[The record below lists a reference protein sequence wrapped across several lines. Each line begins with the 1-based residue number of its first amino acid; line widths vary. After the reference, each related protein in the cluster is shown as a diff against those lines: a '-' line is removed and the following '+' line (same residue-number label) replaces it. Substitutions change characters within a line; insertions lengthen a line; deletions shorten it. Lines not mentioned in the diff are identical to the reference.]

1 MGTSADRAPRPPLT
15 TRLARSHWVTID
27 CLVAAGAAAVLL
39 FHTGHVRDVGHQ
51 VPGAVGVVLTLAVT
65 LPVAVRRFAP
75 APALV
80 VVTAA
85 ACTLNMLGRTPIL
98 VDVTL
103 GMTIYTTAVQS
114 RRVIAIAGFLV
125 TEAAVGSVGLAA
137 VAGSPSQVSAI
148 RLVTTSGALWF
159 IGYSVRERRKYLS
172 FQQEQALHRQR
183 AEQERSSQALRD
195 ERVRIARE
203 LHDVVAH
210 SLAVITLQAGV
221 GRRIG
226 SRQPAET
233 VRALQ
238 AIELMGRSAL
248 EEVRRI
254 VGLLFY
260 NDAERPCLAPQPGAG
275 NLGELTD
282 AVCSAG
288 VPARLVLHGD
298 VTGLQPT
305 LSLTVYRIVQ
315 EALTNVIK
323 HAPGAAADVLVEIG
337 PDGVKIEVTDNGQGA
352 ASVVQNHQAAAARS
366 PDGGGHG
373 ILGMRERA
381 TAFGGTLK
389 AGPVSG
395 GGFSV
400 TAFLPRG
407 VQTWEQV
414 A

>member
-1 MGTSADRAPRPPLT
+1 MGTSADRVPRPPLT
-15 TRLARSHWVTID
+15 ARLSRSHWVAID
-27 CLVAAGAAAVLL
+27 CLVAAGTAAALL
-39 FHTGHVRDVGHQ
+39 FYTDYPRVLGNQ
-51 VPGAVGVVLTLAVT
+51 VPGAAGTVLMLAVT

-75 APALV
+75 APVLA

-85 ACTLNMLGRTPIL
+85 AATLSILGRTPIL

-103 GMTIYTTAVQS
+103 GMSIYTTAVQC
-114 RRVIAIAGFLV
+114 RRAIAIAGFLV
-125 TEAAVGSVGLAA
+125 TEVTIGSVGLAA
-137 VAGSPSQVSAI
+137 AADSPPQASAI
-148 RLVTTSGALWF
+148 RLLTTSGALWF
-159 IGYSVRERRKYLS
+159 IGYSVRERAKYLS
-172 FQQEQALHRQR
+172 FQQEQALQRQR
-183 AEQERSSQALRD
+183 VEQERSSQALRE

-210 SLAVITLQAGV
+210 SLAVVTLQAGV
-221 GRRIG
+221 GRKIG
-226 SRQPAET
+226 ARHPAET

-238 AIELMGRSAL
+238 AIELMGRSSL

-254 VGLLFY
+254 VGLLY

-275 NLGELTD
+275 NLDELTD
-282 AVCSAG
+282 AVCAAG
-288 VPARLVLHGD
+288 VPVRLVLHGD
-298 VTGLQPT
+298 VMGLQPS

-323 HAPGAAADVLVEIG
+323 HAPGATADVLVEIG
-337 PDGVKIEVTDNGQGA
+337 PDGVKIEVTDNGHGA
-352 ASVVQNHQAAAARS
+352 ASVTQNPGVAAAQS

-381 TAFGGTLK
+381 AAFGGTLQ
-389 AGPVSG
+389 AGPVGG

-400 TAFLPRG
+400 TAVLPLG

>member
-1 MGTSADRAPRPPLT
+1 VPRPPLPV
-15 TRLARSHWVTID
+15 RLARSHWVAID

-39 FHTGHVRDVGHQ
+39 FYTGYPRVTGNQ
-51 VPGAVGVVLTLAVT
+51 VPGAVSIVLTLAVT

-75 APALV
+75 APVLV

-85 ACTLNMLGRTPIL
+85 ACTLNMLGRTHFL
-98 VDVTL
+98 VDLML
-103 GMTIYTTAVQS
+103 GMAIYTVVVQC

-137 VAGSPSQVSAI
+137 AAGSASQVSAI
-148 RLVTTSGALWF
+148 RLLITSGAVGF
-159 IGYSVRERRKYLS
+159 IGYSVRERAKYLS
-172 FQQEQALHRQR
+172 FQQEQALYRQR
-183 AEQERSSQALRD
+183 AEQEHASQALRE

-210 SLAVITLQAGV
+210 SLTVVTLQAGV
-221 GRRIG
+221 GRKIG

-233 VRALQ
+233 MRALQ
-238 AIELMGRSAL
+238 AIEVTGRSAL

-254 VGLLFY
+254 VGLLY
-260 NDAERPCLAPQPGAG
+260 NDTERPRLEPPPGVG
-275 NLGELTD
+275 NLDELTD
-282 AVCSAG
+282 AVCEAG
-288 VPARLVLHGD
+288 VPVRLVLHGD

-315 EALTNVIK
+315 EALTNVVK
-323 HAPGAAADVLVEIG
+323 HAAGAAADVLVEIRQ
-337 PDGVKIEVTDNGQGA
+337 DGVRIEVTDSGQDA
-352 ASVVQNHQAAAARS
+352 ASIIQNHQVADARS
-366 PDGGGHG
+366 TDGDGHG

-381 TAFGGTLK
+381 AAFGGTLK

-400 TAFLPRG
+400 TAFLPLD
-407 VQTWEQV
+407 VQTSEQV

>member
-15 TRLARSHWVTID
+15 ARLARSHWMAID
-27 CLVAAGAAAVLL
+27 CLVAAGAAALLL
-39 FHTGHVRDVGHQ
+39 FHTRYPHVLGDRMPDATGI
-51 VPGAVGVVLTLAVT
+51 VLTLAVT
-65 LPVAVRRFAP
+65 LPAAVRRVAP
-75 APALV
+75 VPVLA
-80 VVTAA
+80 VVTAVA
-85 ACTLNMLGRTPIL
+85 STLSILGRTPIL

-103 GMTIYTTAVQS
+103 GMSIYTAAVQC
-114 RRVIAIAGFLV
+114 RRAVAIAGFLV
-125 TEAAVGSVGLAA
+125 TEAAVGSVALAA
-137 VAGSPSQVSAI
+137 AADSPPQASAI

-159 IGYSVRERRKYLS
+159 IGYSVRERTKYLS
-172 FQQEQALHRQR
+172 FQQEQALRRQR
-183 AEQERSSQALRD
+183 AEQERSSQALRE

-210 SLAVITLQAGV
+210 SLGVVTLQAGV
-221 GRRIG
+221 GRKIG
-226 SRQPAET
+226 SQQPAET

-238 AIELMGRSAL
+238 AIEVMGRSAL

-254 VGLLFY
+254 VGLLY
-260 NDAERPCLAPQPGAG
+260 SDAERPCLAPQPGAG
-275 NLGELTD
+275 NLDELTD
-282 AVCSAG
+282 AVCAAG
-288 VPARLVLHGD
+288 IPVRLVLHGD
-298 VTGLQPT
+298 VAGLQPS

-337 PDGVKIEVTDNGQGA
+337 QDGVKIEVSNNGQ
-352 ASVVQNHQAAAARS
+352 SVAARN

-373 ILGMRERA
+373 IVGMQERA
-381 TAFGGTLK
+381 AAFGGTLK

-400 TAFLPRG
+400 TAFLPLG
-407 VQTWEQV
+407 VQAWEQV

>member
-1 MGTSADRAPRPPLT
+1 VA
-15 TRLARSHWVTID
+15 VD
-27 CLVAAGAAAVLL
+27 CLAAAGTAATLLFYTGYPRVLGNHVPVAAGI
-39 FHTGHVRDVGHQ
+39 
-51 VPGAVGVVLTLAVT
+51 VLTLAVT

-75 APALV
+75 AAVLA

-85 ACTLNMLGRTPIL
+85 ACTLNLLGRTPIF

-103 GMTIYTTAVQS
+103 GMAIYMTAVQC

-125 TEAAVGSVGLAA
+125 TEAAVASVGLAA
-137 VAGSPSQVSAI
+137 AEGSPPQVNAV
-148 RLVTTSGALWF
+148 RLLATSGALWF

-183 AEQERSSQALRD
+183 AEQERASQALRE

-210 SLAVITLQAGV
+210 SLGVVTLQAGV
-221 GRRIG
+221 GRKIG
-226 SRQPAET
+226 LRQPAEA

-238 AIELMGRSAL
+238 AIEVTGRAAL
-248 EEVRRI
+248 EEIRRI
-254 VGLLFY
+254 VGLLY
-260 NDAERPCLAPQPGAG
+260 NDAERPGLAPQPGVG

-282 AVCSAG
+282 AVCAAG

-298 VTGLQPT
+298 VACLQPT

-323 HAPGAAADVLVEIG
+323 HAPGAEADVLVEIG
-337 PDGVKIEVTDNGQGA
+337 QDGVRVEVTDNGRGA
-352 ASVVQNHQAAAARS
+352 AVVVPNGQVAGARG
-366 PDGGGHG
+366 PDSGGHG

-381 TAFGGTLK
+381 AAFGGTLK
-389 AGPVSG
+389 AGQASG

-400 TAFLPRG
+400 AALLPLG
-407 VQTWEQV
+407 VQAWEQV

>member
-1 MGTSADRAPRPPLT
+1 MGMSADRVPRPPLT
-15 TRLARSHWVTID
+15 VRLARSQWVAID
-27 CLVAAGAAAVLL
+27 CLVVVAAAAAALL
-39 FHTGHVRDVGHQ
+39 FDTGSHRVLDNH
-51 VPGAVGVVLTLAVT
+51 VPGAVGIVLVLAVT
-65 LPVAVRRFAP
+65 LPVAVRRIAP
-75 APALV
+75 AQVLV

-85 ACTLNMLGRTPIL
+85 ACTLTMLGRTPIL
-98 VDVTL
+98 VDLML
-103 GMTIYTTAVQS
+103 GMSIYTTAVQC
-114 RRVIAIAGFLV
+114 RRVIAIAGLLV
-125 TEAAVGSVGLAA
+125 TEAAVGSVALASA
-137 VAGSPSQVSAI
+137 AGSPPQLGAI

-159 IGYSVRERRKYLS
+159 IGYSVRERAKYLS
-172 FQQEQALHRQR
+172 FQQEQARYRQR
-183 AEQERSSQALRD
+183 AEQERSGQALRD

-210 SLAVITLQAGV
+210 SLTVVTLQAGV

-226 SRQPAET
+226 SRQPDKA

-238 AIELMGRSAL
+238 AIEVTGRSAL

-254 VGLLFY
+254 LGLLY
-260 NDAERPCLAPQPGAG
+260 NDAERPGLAPQPGAG

-282 AVCSAG
+282 AVCAAG

-298 VTGLQPT
+298 VSALRPT

-323 HAPGAAADVLVEIG
+323 HAPGAAVDVLVEIG
-337 PDGVKIEVTDNGQGA
+337 QDGVKIEVTDNGQGA
-352 ASVVQNHQAAAARS
+352 ASVIQNRQVAAAQS
-366 PDGGGHG
+366 LDGGGHG

-381 TAFGGTLK
+381 AAFGGTLK

-400 TAFLPRG
+400 TAFLPLG
-407 VQTWEQV
+407 VQTREQV